1 MKPRKAD
8 PHSEAAETS
17 TKSLEEIAKSL
28 EKIAKSSAQT
38 TTPSAR
44 TMDNERPNPRM
55 VGAVEDAVT
64 YPILTQETTP
74 STSRTATTDGG
85 ASGPGGSTT
94 QIAQDTMRRLLGW
107 RYRTD
112 DPKGFMAAL
121 NKAFRLKQV
130 EDHTEWDVVPQS
142 YTVQAD
148 MGEITGAQ
156 ASIYARAK
164 AAVDLCLPLLDGLT
178 ALRPDADMADV
189 EAMRSIVRPE
199 LTGLVTEFSQPGGP
213 RVQRVDN
220 LFKLLIGAHPNYR
233 DPEFTKGHLGQL
245 ADRLGLQR
253 KWINTVADEQNL
265 TNFLIMVDYVNSLF
279 QTWDAQKRFFTRGGQ
294 AEPFLGTQ
302 LVLLSQALESV
313 ADSVNSAF
321 DAMDSV
327 LIGDAERQTVEL
339 RFFGESFLTVSELMG
354 WIQDFSQQEGPQ
366 LLQDGG
372 KDGVVAFR
380 NTINRLHYLMFLT
393 VHLSKSGQGGLIH
406 GFRTFRVL
414 RALQELKQF
423 LGLTQTEADRIRR
436 REPEDLPSLS
446 ALNRP
451 LLLTG
456 PLEIRST
463 APLTITVAGQNIQSG
478 AIIRLISMKNLLV
491 GFDGI
496 VPTPVPPEAT
506 PASHGVTTDGAFITA
521 QFVATNAKQVVNAP
535 QDFALVVINPDGQHA
550 WIEDIAQALTSA
562 GESLTPAGAIS
573 GGIGDV
579 PTPTVTSASAT
590 RLHDGA
596 GWKVTVR
603 GTNFEPECTCT
614 MPDIGKHP
622 LTPENVK
629 PTHFEVVVTE
639 GLVTPPITIN
649 KIIVTNGPPGSQVSS
664 KNQKLKKSVTLR

>member
-1 MKPRKAD
+1 MAQSQSSPKSPLRPSPVTKN
-8 PHSEAAETS
+8 PLPAAVIENGDR
-17 TKSLEEIAKSL
+17 
-28 EKIAKSSAQT
+28 
-38 TTPSAR
+38 R
-44 TMDNERPNPRM
+44 TVE
-55 VGAVEDAVT
+55 AVEEAVT
-64 YPILTQETTP
+64 YPILTQQTTP
-74 STSRTATTDGG
+74 STLRTATAD
-85 ASGPGGSTT
+85 SGTSGLGGSST
-94 QIAQDTMRRLLGW
+94 QVGQDTIRRLLGW

-112 DPKGFMAAL
+112 DTKGFMAAL

-130 EDHTEWDVVPQS
+130 EDHTEWDFVAQS

-164 AAVDLCLPLLDGLT
+164 SAVDLSLPLLDGLT
-178 ALRPDADMADV
+178 PLRPDADMADV
-189 EAMRSIVRPE
+189 EAMRSIIRPE
-199 LTGLVTEFSQPGGP
+199 LNGLVNELGQPGGP

-313 ADSVNSAF
+313 TDSVNSAY
-321 DAMDSV
+321 DALDSV
-327 LIGDAERQTVEL
+327 QIGDAERQTVEL
-339 RFFGESFLTVSELMG
+339 RFFGESFLTVAELLG

-393 VHLSKSGQGGLIH
+393 VHLSKSAHGNLVH

-414 RALQELKQF
+414 RALQELNQF
-423 LGLTQTEADRIRR
+423 LALTQSESDRIRR

-451 LLLTG
+451 LFITG
-456 PLEIRST
+456 PLEIIPAST
-463 APLTITVAGQNIQSG
+463 TATPPTPLKITVAGQNIQAG

-491 GFDGI
+491 GLDGTA
-496 VPTPVPPEAT
+496 PSTAPAGAT

-521 QFVATNAKQVVNAP
+521 QFLAAASAAQVVSNP
-535 QDFALVVINPDGQHA
+535 GDYALVVINPDGQHA
-550 WIEDIAQALTSA
+550 WIENIGHALASA
-562 GESLTPAGAIS
+562 GEASIIPAG
-573 GGIGDV
+573 GDIPV
-579 PTPTVTSASAT
+579 PTVTSVFP
-590 RLHDGA
+590 RRFGA

-603 GTNFEPECTCT
+603 GTNFDPDCTCSMVIAPPANVSGT
-614 MPDIGKHP
+614 TFN
-622 LTPENVK
+622 LNPEIVN
-629 PTHFEVVVTE
+629 
-639 GLVTPPITIN
+639 VTPNHFDVVITKAQSSGTIS
-649 KIIVTNGPPGSQVSS
+649 KGYQITGVTVNNSTGISGSLPAAKQAS
-664 KNQKLKKSVTLR
+664 LP